1 MRGREIIGA
10 ILESLNVPKAD
21 LARKLGITATNLY
34 ERMDN
39 SKAMDLSATMLAG
52 TVEPMQYKVVVM
64 PQSIPTP
71 ENSYEVT
78 PIVSESGR
86 GKKANNK
93 LDDLNLDELLK

>member
-10 ILESLNVPKAD
+10 ILEALNVPKAD
-21 LARKLGITATNLY
+21 LARKLGITAANLY
-34 ERMDN
+34 ERM
-39 SKAMDLSATMLAG
+39 
-52 TVEPMQYKVVVM
+52 YKVVVM

-78 PIVSESGR
+78 PIVSASGR
-86 GKKANNK
+86 GKKASNK